1 MAKGFLAEVGCSLL
15 SHGGK
20 HHDLCYIFRR
30 DEIWVKYCTYAGAMS
45 ALGIGGHFAAPLTPY
60 PSTHAIPG
68 TFSETRLYR
77 PERETGSAAWGINM
91 WTRRGH
97 PSTTADMVLSW
108 GEILY
113 RASVM
118 LAGLII
124 VFGAINCLYQV
135 SILEE
140 PIIPVVPFVLAAAIW
155 LVGFFCRQISA

>member
-1 MAKGFLAEVGCSLL
+1 
-15 SHGGK
+15 
-20 HHDLCYIFRR
+20 
-30 DEIWVKYCTYAGAMS
+30 
-45 ALGIGGHFAAPLTPY
+45 
-60 PSTHAIPG
+60 
-68 TFSETRLYR
+68 
-77 PERETGSAAWGINM
+77 M

-124 VFGAINCLYQV
+124 VLAAINCLYQI

-140 PIIPVVPFVLAAAIW
+140 PIIPVVPFVIAAAIW
-155 LVGFFCRQISA
+155 LIGFFCRKMSA

>member
-1 MAKGFLAEVGCSLL
+1 
-15 SHGGK
+15 
-20 HHDLCYIFRR
+20 
-30 DEIWVKYCTYAGAMS
+30 
-45 ALGIGGHFAAPLTPY
+45 
-60 PSTHAIPG
+60 
-68 TFSETRLYR
+68 
-77 PERETGSAAWGINM
+77 M

-124 VFGAINCLYQV
+124 VIAAINSLYQV

-140 PIIPVVPFVLAAAIW
+140 PIIPVVPFVVAAAIW
-155 LVGFFCRQISA
+155 LIGFFCRKVLA